1 MRIPSIQ
8 DIKKHILYNGLSKRL
23 YRECNYILVRENNST
38 MNGLSFITVFAG
50 ALLSLLSV
58 SGLLSR
64 NVLPA
69 YLFLF
74 LSSLVFI
81 LFRKIFKEA
90 KKVVTHTICFMQAA
104 CLLIYGILNSAIFSA
119 NPETGGTIFVALLLV
134 TPFIMIDLP
143 YRMDALLILSTIAY
157 CILLRFFKVPSLH
170 MIDTVNAI
178 AILIAALMCNWIFAY
193 KRMQSIADRLYI
205 EKARNTDDL
214 TGLLRRGTARTL
226 TESYLNYPSHSGYFV
241 VLDID
246 EFKTINDTQGHL
258 YGDEVIK
265 SVAAI
270 LKKNQRS
277 RDIISRFGGDEFTMF
292 LARNDQDEALNTM
305 DAIFNDITEEFKNAK
320 CSITCSAGITAACSG
335 DSYDDYFADA
345 DEALYHAKNEGKNRY
360 CFFTA

>member
-1 MRIPSIQ
+1 MRLPSIQ
-8 DIKKHILYNGLSKRL
+8 NIKKHILYNGLSKRL
-23 YRECNYILVRENNST
+23 YRESNYILVRENNST
-38 MNGLSFITVFAG
+38 MNGLSFITVVAG

-90 KKVVTHTICFMQAA
+90 KKVVTQTICFMQAA

-134 TPFIMIDLP
+134 TPFLMIDLP
-143 YRMDALLILSTIAY
+143 YRMDVLLIVSTVAY

-170 MIDTVNAI
+170 MIDTVNAVS
-178 AILIAALMCNWIFAY
+178 ILIAALMCNWIFAY

-214 TGLLRRGTARTL
+214 TGLLRRGTARTI

-246 EFKTINDTQGHL
+246 EFKKINDTQGHL

-265 SVAAI
+265 KVASI
-270 LKKNQRS
+270 LKKNQRP

-292 LARNDQDEALNTM
+292 LARNDQDSALETM
-305 DAIFNDITEEFKNAK
+305 DAIFADIAEEFSNAQ
-320 CSITCSAGITAACSG
+320 CSITCSAGITKAGSG
-335 DSYDDYFADA
+335 DSYDDYFAYA
-345 DEALYHAKNEGKNRY
+345 DEALYRSKNEGKNRY
-360 CFFTA
+360 TIFTA